1 MIQLSDYMTE
11 SNPYLGRAQ
20 RFVEALRHC
29 QVLGMKVIE
38 ANGEGLTIELP
49 YNERHVGNPST
60 GVIHGGVLT
69 TLMDTASGT
78 MVINALPEFELCPTL
93 DLRVDYVRAAEP
105 KKSIFAYAE
114 AYRVSRNVV
123 FTRCTVHQGD
133 IKSPVANCV
142 AAFMRIGAH
151 MTPPDFKALV
161 VGEDGFEKTNKVSS

>member
-1 MIQLSDYMTE
+1 MSE

-20 RFVEALRHC
+20 RFVGVLRQC
-29 QVLGMKVIE
+29 QVLGMKVLE
-38 ANGEGLTIELP
+38 ASGESLTIELP
-49 YNERHVGNPST
+49 YSKDHVGNPST

-69 TLMDTASGT
+69 TLMDTACGT

-105 KKSIFAYAE
+105 GKSIFAFAE

-133 IKSPVANCV
+133 VNEPVANCV
-142 AAFMRIGAH
+142 ATFMRIGSH
-151 MTPPDFKALV
+151 MTPPDFQNAV
-161 VGEDGFEKTNKVSS
+161 VGDDTYGPSDNEAGK